1 MYVNIIKYLHLI
13 CKPVPFV
20 RFILIGSLNL
30 FSINFKMRQSGDDNI
45 KPVSLHKS
53 TQPVSFCSF
62 HHACILLTNPPRFIR
77 DLVLNLQL

>member
-53 TQPVSFCSF
+53 TQPVSKKIINGTMGPF
-62 HHACILLTNPPRFIR
+62 
-77 DLVLNLQL
+77 VLSTMLAYF